1 MSKGKMILF
10 AAMIGALT
18 LVGCE
23 KKEESSSS
31 SASKSATEAKTL
43 VAQKTCPVMGNAI
56 TKELYADYKGQRV
69 YFCCQGCV
77 EPFNKEPEKYIKKL
91 KEMGEKPEKL

>member
-1 MSKGKMILF
+1 MSKGKMVLF
-10 AAMIGALT
+10 ASLVGAMV

-23 KKEESSSS
+23 KKEENSSKE
-31 SASKSATEAKTL
+31 AKSATETSAL

-56 TKELYADYKGQRV
+56 TKELYADYRGQRV

-91 KEMGEKPEKL
+91 KELGEKPEKL